1 MRLLSEEAALYVKN
15 KEEKNMIPSEK
26 WRPRCKCCGRT
37 GGTISGL
44 HGKPN
49 RIPTIP
55 SKCPNTPDGK
65 HRPEWEKC

>member
-1 MRLLSEEAALYVKN
+1 
-15 KEEKNMIPSEK
+15 MIPSEK

-37 GGTISGL
+37 GTTISGL

-55 SKCPNTPDGK
+55 SKSPNTPDGK
-65 HRPEWEKC
+65 HRLEWEKC